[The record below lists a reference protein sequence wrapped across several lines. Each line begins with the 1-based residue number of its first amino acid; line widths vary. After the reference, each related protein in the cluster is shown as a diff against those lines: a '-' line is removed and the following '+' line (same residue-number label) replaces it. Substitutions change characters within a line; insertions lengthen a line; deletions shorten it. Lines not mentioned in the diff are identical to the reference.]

1 MFQGCLKHVLKKLQ
15 GYFKRALKVL
25 ERKFQS
31 FKSAPRKVQGCFR
44 EVSTICQK
52 CFKEL
57 RGCFKE
63 VLFSNFVVAWYSLQL
78 PEQKE
83 GLFCIKEQRCRSD
96 TKTFFLIKVT
106 AKTKNVS
113 FFLAFFICISS
124 GLREPLRYS
133 KMSQIFF
140 GSSPVDTE

>member
-1 MFQGCLKHVLKKLQ
+1 MGVSWMFKGCFKHVLKKLQ
-15 GYFKRALKVL
+15 GYYKRALKVL

-63 VLFSNFVVAWYSLQL
+63 VLFSNFVVAWYSSQL

-83 GLFCIKEQRCRSD
+83 GLFYYPPRGDFVNKLEL
-96 TKTFFLIKVT
+96 KFWL
-106 AKTKNVS
+106 
-113 FFLAFFICISS
+113 
-124 GLREPLRYS
+124 
-133 KMSQIFF
+133 
-140 GSSPVDTE
+140 